1 MGLLCYEENLM
12 KDKNKWKVS
21 LRSVEDEDTTP
32 ISKYFGGKKKILVV
46 CIQSDDIQEEDTK
59 MPQLF

>member
-46 CIQSDDIQEEDTK
+46 CIQ
-59 MPQLF
+59 